1 MPSINFSRAL
11 CETSDLIK
19 WTVCK
24 ENIDSM
30 QENINGMHVHILLLN
45 VFWTLVLKN
54 VTSISCLSV
63 DLSFNDEVGLNDT
76 SSSLTLSSR
85 LQLNFLS
92 DVSTKPRTAATDCC
106 CWLLRSRRKLYTVC
120 RASASPFLKHFSHH
134 AFSFYSLQFFSWW
147 SCISWWKWAELCS
160 GGLRQRFASSMQW
173 EDRNWIETERAQTT
187 ASRQTEIGIP
197 QKMMNARAKKPG

>member
-19 WTVCK
+19 CAVCK

-45 VFWTLVLKN
+45 VFWTLILKN
-54 VTSISCLSV
+54 VTSISCVSV
-63 DLSFNDEVGLNDT
+63 DVCFNDKVGLNDT
-76 SSSLTLSSR
+76 SSSLTLPSR

-92 DVSTKPRTAATDCC
+92 EVSTKPQTAATECC
-106 CWLLRSRRKLYTVC
+106 CWLLRSRGKLYTAC

-134 AFSFYSLQFFSWW
+134 AYNSRLSRSTRYNSSVDDPVFLDGNGQSFAVEGYGRGSRAAW
-147 SCISWWKWAELCS
+147 SEKT
-160 GGLRQRFASSMQW
+160 G
-173 EDRNWIETERAQTT
+173 IE
-187 ASRQTEIGIP
+187 
-197 QKMMNARAKKPG
+197 